1 MGILA
6 FELIVGRPP
15 FEKETRA
22 ATYEAIMYR
31 RPSFPAWIS
40 NSAKDFITCALVK
53 ARHAPHEWI
62 RNIDAESSARTC
74 LSCSIP
80 LGVLAALFLR

>member
-15 FEKETRA
+15 FEKETRV

-31 RPSFPAWIS
+31 RLL
-40 NSAKDFITCALVK
+40 N
-53 ARHAPHEWI
+53 
-62 RNIDAESSARTC
+62 
-74 LSCSIP
+74 
-80 LGVLAALFLR
+80 

>member
-1 MGILA
+1 MGVLT

-31 RPSFPAWIS
+31 NPAFPAWIS
-40 NSAKDFITCALVK
+40 DCARGFITSALIKV
-53 ARHAPHEWI
+53 
-62 RNIDAESSARTC
+62 
-74 LSCSIP
+74 
-80 LGVLAALFLR
+80 